1 VSSERVPLNHSP
13 AASVAPN
20 SKRIQLTLADC
31 SRMDELANLAE
42 LVEELLSHYKRAQDA
57 DNEIRLSRILAHVER
72 RLGQVLK
79 AAAANAERARSRGAT
94 SALTLSVLGIPRD
107 RVSRAMQLADL
118 PEPEIE
124 SAPAQHCASAGE
136 SYSQPWSFEEFMRDE

>member
-1 VSSERVPLNHSP
+1 
-13 AASVAPN
+13 
-20 SKRIQLTLADC
+20 LA
-31 SRMDELANLAE
+31 
-42 LVEELLSHYKRAQDA
+42 
-57 DNEIRLSRILAHVER
+57 RILVRIER
-72 RLGQVLK
+72 CLGHVLK

-124 SAPAQHCASAGE
+124 SAQAQPSVENG
-136 SYSQPWSFEEFMRDE
+136 YLPQWSFEEFMRDE

>member
-1 VSSERVPLNHSP
+1 VSSELVPLGHTRP
-13 AASVAPN
+13 ATGAPN
-20 SKRIQLTLADC
+20 YQRMRLTLADC
-31 SRMDELANLAE
+31 SRMDELANLADQ
-42 LVEELLSHYKRAQDA
+42 VAELLAYFKQAQDA
-57 DNEIRLSRILAHVER
+57 DREIKFARILVRIER

-107 RVSRAMQLADL
+107 RVSRAMHLADL

-124 SAPAQHCASAGE
+124 IAQHHASASVE
-136 SYSQPWSFEEFMRDE
+136 NNYSRPWSFEEFVRDE